1 MVDSYREYVRKQIL
15 EQRQAE
21 RLEQIRQLDIELAV
35 LYEEMFRVKLNIKA
49 LSGKRE
55 ALKEQYKQGHPYLG
69 KGWDVT

>member
-1 MVDSYREYVRKQIL
+1 MVDSYRDYVRKHVL

-21 RLEQIRQLDIELAV
+21 RLKKIHQLDIELAV
-35 LYEEMFRVKLNIKA
+35 LYEEMFRVELNIKA

-55 ALKEQYKQGHPYLG
+55 ALKDEYKNGHPYLW